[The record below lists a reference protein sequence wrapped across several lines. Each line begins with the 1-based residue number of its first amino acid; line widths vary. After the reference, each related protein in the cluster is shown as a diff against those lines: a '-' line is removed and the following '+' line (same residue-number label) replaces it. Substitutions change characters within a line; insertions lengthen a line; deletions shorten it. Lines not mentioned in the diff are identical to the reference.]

1 MDQQTT
7 ELPILR
13 LALAGFTPAEQEIIG
28 IAAAQAS
35 EGLSWRVSPSLN
47 DADAL
52 FINGRCAAPW
62 EAGGVRVNPSAPGVP
77 AVCIDLNDWQ
87 RPLAFSVPLAIA
99 GLASGD
105 SFDLLK
111 PQSVVTVLRKFGGW
125 LRPMAVQFWL
135 ASRIVKERLDLAS
148 SVYHISVDGRLQ
160 AVVSRRNG
168 IGVLPIADPSRLA
181 SAVWARRPGLADE
194 IPGHF
199 VQTGLAE
206 ALWQYAMRTTRD
218 LLPTYFRS
226 GPIYWCRAPQL
237 PQRMFRDSHLLIVR
251 ELAHAPASYADLGR
265 RTGLAESVLTRDLAA
280 LRLVG
285 AVTQDRKQALR
296 FAVQPSG
303 NANQG
308 SHAAGFP
315 PNGAALKPT
324 PRGTGVPLGD
334 KTAPAPLAPQ
344 SA

>member
-1 MDQQTT
+1 MEPQTT

-13 LALAGFTPAEQEIIG
+13 LALAGFLPAEQEIIG

-52 FINGRCAAPW
+52 FINGRRAAPW

-77 AVCIDLNDWQ
+77 VVCIDLNDWQ
-87 RPLAFSVPLAIA
+87 RPLAFSLPLAIA
-99 GLASGD
+99 GLAGGD

-135 ASRIVKERLDLAS
+135 ASRIVKERLDLGS
-148 SVYHISVDGRLQ
+148 SVYHVSVDGRLQ

-168 IGVLPIADPSRLA
+168 IGVLPIADPSRLE

-237 PQRMFRDSHLLIVR
+237 PQRMFRDSHLMIVR

-296 FAVQPSG
+296 IAVQP
-303 NANQG
+303 
-308 SHAAGFP
+308 AGFP
-315 PNGAALKPT
+315 RHGTAPNPT
-324 PRGTGVPLGD
+324 QRGTGVPLGD
-334 KTAPAPLAPQ
+334 KTAPAPLTPQ